1 MAKNLKD
8 FECSY
13 FLLHLVRLLSKSISK
28 EMSVKMFCL
37 YLTTDLLQTFP
48 KHKKPIVNDPW
59 AIYNPRQGHLSQI
72 TDFFYSAILTNF
84 TLYEGTILMIFLVR
98 LVLSSKY
105 EQRICPFLKERI
117 LSPTDSMS

>member
-1 MAKNLKD
+1 MFIKIAKNMKD

-13 FLLHLVRLLSKSISK
+13 FPLHLVRFLSKSISK
-28 EMSVKMFCL
+28 EMSVKTVCL

-48 KHKKPIVNDPW
+48 KHKKSIVNDPW

-84 TLYEGTILMIFLVR
+84 ALYEGTILIIFV
-98 LVLSSKY
+98 
-105 EQRICPFLKERI
+105 
-117 LSPTDSMS
+117 

>member
-1 MAKNLKD
+1 MAKNMKD

-13 FLLHLVRLLSKSISK
+13 CPFHFVRLLSKSISK
-28 EMSVKMFCL
+28 EMSVKTFCL

-48 KHKKPIVNDPW
+48 KHKKSIVNDPW

-84 TLYEGTILMIFLVR
+84 TLYEGAILMIFV
-98 LVLSSKY
+98 
-105 EQRICPFLKERI
+105 
-117 LSPTDSMS
+117 